1 MHFQNGIGYLSRMK
15 TTLLFLSLFLSATL
29 FGQNVYIPD
38 ANFKAYLLSNQSIN
52 TNGDNEIQVSEA
64 TAFDGGIH
72 CSYQNISD
80 LTGIEAF
87 TAITVL
93 NCQINQLTSLNV
105 SNNTALTELTCYEN
119 QLTSLDVSNNNALEG
134 LGCEQNNLTSLDVS
148 NNTAL
153 EVLACFENQ
162 LTSLDVSDNTALE
175 YLYCHFN
182 QITSLDVSNNTALE
196 AVFCHF
202 NQLQC
207 LNANNGSTLNF
218 LFCDNNQLSCVSVSA
233 PNYAYNNNN
242 YVFDPWVT
250 FQFQCVQNPIDNDIN
265 QIGNQLT
272 AEQNG
277 ATFQWLDCDNNY
289 AIING
294 ETNQS
299 YTATTTGNYAVQI
312 TQQFCFGGIQVDTS
326 TCVNV
331 DCQSDIDNDVNQ
343 IGTLLTAVQ
352 NGVSYQ
358 WLDCDNNYSAIN
370 GATNQTYTPT
380 TTGYFAVELTSTD
393 ACGGIQVDTSTCN
406 LVDFTGIG
414 ELNNTPKQ
422 LIKIVDAIG
431 RETAF
436 KPNTPLIY
444 VYDDGSIEKVF
455 SVEY

>member
-1 MHFQNGIGYLSRMK
+1 MK
-15 TTLLFLSLFLSATL
+15 TLLLILLLVPMMS

-38 ANFKAYLLSNQSIN
+38 ANFKAYLVDNAAIN
-52 TNGDNEIQVSEA
+52 TNGDSEIQVSEA
-64 TAFDGGIH
+64 SAFTGVII
-72 CSYQNISD
+72 CPSQNISD

-87 TAITVL
+87 TALTLL
-93 NCQINQLTSLNV
+93 NCGFNQ
-105 SNNTALTELTCYEN
+105 
-119 QLTSLDVSNNNALEG
+119 
-134 LGCEQNNLTSLDVS
+134 LTSLDVS

-153 EVLACFENQ
+153 TELYCYDNQ
-162 LTSLDVSDNTALE
+162 LTSLDVSSNTALTQLGCE
-175 YLYCHFN
+175 Y
-182 QITSLDVSNNTALE
+182 
-196 AVFCHF
+196 

-207 LNANNGSTLNF
+207 LNANNGQNF
-218 LFCDNNQLSCVSVSA
+218 NFFYCDNNQLSCVSVSDA
-233 PNYAYNNNN
+233 TFAYNN
-242 YVFDPWVT
+242 YGYDPWVT

-272 AEQNG
+272 AEQSG
-277 ATFQWLDCDNNY
+277 ATFQWLDCDDNY
-289 AIING
+289 AVING

-312 TQQFCFGGIQVDTS
+312 TQQDCFGVMIDTS

-331 DCQSDIDNDVNQ
+331 DCQSVIDNDVNQ

-370 GATNQTYTPT
+370 GETNQTYTPT

-393 ACGGIQVDTSTCN
+393 ACGGVQVDTSTCN

-422 LIKIVDAIG
+422 LIKIVDVLG
-431 RETAF
+431 RETPF
-436 KPNTPLIY
+436 KPNTPLLYIY
-444 VYDDGSIEKVF
+444 NDGT
-455 SVEY
+455 VERKMIIK